1 MTEELPG
8 FVRRAF
14 LPSPEG
20 RAVAALA
27 WSCDGRWLATAGLGG
42 DVWEMDGFEARH
54 AFTFGAPREDY
65 FQVTWSPTDPGVFV
79 YVEKHRIVCARVGGD
94 GRGAE
99 VRWSIPHESDRS
111 LRPVVSFSPL
121 GDRIVVAA
129 GEAQVDV
136 VAVGDGTRI
145 GSLPAGGYV
154 LGAIYSPAGPEILF
168 LHQGG
173 VTLAKSSLLRIHSQ
187 NSIRWAAWSPDG
199 RAYATGTEDAI
210 VRVVSENLS
219 AVSLEGH
226 TAGLLSLEFSTD
238 GRLLFSIALDGT
250 LRLWRTDT
258 WQMVGVVEVGETH
271 EFVGGLAAAPRR
283 PVLAR
288 RSITPAGVELY
299 EVDYARLIQLDSA
312 EERPRTYANAKVV
325 LLGDTGVG
333 KSGLATVLAGEPYA
347 PTDSTHARKVRT
359 FGACEVERPD
369 GSVERR
375 EILLWDMAGQ
385 PAYRLVHQLH
395 LAEVAAA
402 LIVFDSRSE
411 IDPFAGVHYWARAMR
426 LRADVPLILVAART
440 DIGGR
445 PVGRV
450 RVDGVREGL
459 GLAGYFE
466 TSAREGKG
474 IAEVS
479 AAIREV
485 IDWSSLPRSVSSDL
499 FESIKAFVLREAASR
514 RMATTTDL
522 FRLFRP
528 RAAGIG
534 EEELRASFETCV
546 RVLELRDLVRCLSFG
561 DFVLLRPELL
571 DSYAAALVIAAR
583 DQPDGLGNI
592 AEDDALAGRFPLPA
606 EDRLPAAEERLLL
619 IAVVEELLRHDLV
632 LREPTADGVDLVF
645 PSQLTVDR
653 PDSPEQEAADIIF
666 RFDGAVQSVYAT
678 LAVRLGHVP
687 DYERVGMWRDA
698 SDYRARVGGVCGLRI
713 RPLQEGRGELT
724 VYFSGSPSEQTRFLF
739 EEYVRQHLEARA
751 VPGSVE
757 RDRVFTCPGCAY
769 RVPVDLVRRRQARGN
784 RDMACP
790 DCENVRISLLDRE
803 DRLPRADVRQMNASA
818 DLTRDR
824 SAATA
829 SVLGK
834 EYTRH
839 YDVYLC
845 FDQSNQD
852 VADLLVGQLRQAG
865 LLAHKS
871 HFDAPFLGS
880 WESRMR
886 QRVAQS
892 HAIAILLGPAGIRQG
907 QELEL
912 AAAFDHQMRRPH
924 FLVVLVE
931 LPGTKTVDLPAF
943 ERMERVALSD
953 GFERLRQAITG
964 ERPRDEFPLRPE
976 AG

>member
-42 DVWEMDGFEARH
+42 DVWRIDGFQARH
-54 AFTFGAPREDY
+54 AFTFGGPREDY
-65 FQVTWSPTDPGVFV
+65 FQVTWSPVDPRVFV
-79 YVEKHRIVCARVGGD
+79 YVEKHRIICARVGPD
-94 GRGAE
+94 GRRAE
-99 VRWSIPHESDRS
+99 RRWSIPYASDRS
-111 LRPVVSFSPL
+111 LRPVVSFPPA
-121 GDRIVVAA
+121 GDRIVVAT
-129 GEAQVDV
+129 GEDHVDV
-136 VAVGDGTRI
+136 FSVADGTKI
-145 GSLPAGGYV
+145 GSVQAEQYT
-154 LGAIYSPAGPEILF
+154 LGAVSSPASSEILL

-173 VTLAKSSLLRIHSQ
+173 VSLAESSLLRVRSGEP
-187 NSIRWAAWSPDG
+187 IRWAAWSPDG
-199 RAYATGTEDAI
+199 EAYAIGTEEPVIRI
-210 VRVVSENLS
+210 VGASLS
-219 AVSLEGH
+219 TVSLEGH
-226 TAGLLSLEFSTD
+226 TAGLLSVEFSAD
-238 GRLLFSIALDGT
+238 GRLLFSIGLDGT

-258 WQMVGVVEVGETH
+258 WQMVGRVEVGETH
-271 EFVGGLAAAPRR
+271 EFVGGLAAAPGR

-288 RSITPAGVELY
+288 RSINPTGVELY
-299 EVDYARLIQLDSA
+299 EVDYARLLRLDIVD
-312 EERPRTYANAKVV
+312 ERPRTYANAKVV

-359 FGACEVERPD
+359 FDTCEVERPD

-411 IDPFAGVHYWARAMR
+411 LDPFAGVHYWVRAMR

-466 TSAREGKG
+466 TSARESKG
-474 IAEVS
+474 IAELGQAV
-479 AAIREV
+479 REA
-485 IDWSSLPRSVSSDL
+485 IDWSALPRSVSSDL

-514 RMATTTDL
+514 QMATTADL
-522 FRLFRP
+522 FRAFRP
-528 RAAGIG
+528 QAAAVG
-534 EEELRASFETCV
+534 EEELRASFDTCV
-546 RVLELRDLVRCLSFG
+546 RVLELRDLVRRLSFG

-606 EDRLPAAEERLLL
+606 EDRLPPAEERLLL

-653 PDSPEQEAADIIF
+653 PDSPEQEAADIVF

-687 DYERVGMWRDA
+687 DYQREGMWRDA

-713 RPLQEGRGELT
+713 RQFQEGRGELT
-724 VYFSGSPSEQTRFLF
+724 VYFTGSASEQTRFLF

-757 RDRVFTCPGCAY
+757 RDRVFTCAGCAY
-769 RVPVDLVRRRQARGN
+769 RVPVDLVRRRQARGD

-790 DCENVRISLLDRE
+790 DCETVRVSLLDRE
-803 DRLPRADVRQMNASA
+803 ERLPGAEVRQMNASA
-818 DLTRDR
+818 DRTRDR

-834 EYTRH
+834 ERTRD
-839 YDVYLC
+839 YDVYLSY
-845 FDQSNQD
+845 DHSNRD
-852 VADLLVGQLRQAG
+852 VIQGLASQLRQAG
-865 LLAHKS
+865 LLACNHR
-871 HFDAPFLGS
+871 FDPGFRDTWTTA
-880 WESRMR
+880 MR
-886 QRVAQS
+886 QR
-892 HAIAILLGPAGIRQG
+892 LGRSRAAAVFVGPISFGPRQTA
-907 QELEL
+907 ELE
-912 AAAFDHQMRRPH
+912 AAFDEQTRRPG
-924 FLVVLVE
+924 FRVVLVG
-931 LPGTKTVDLPAF
+931 LPGAVKPDVPPF
-943 ERMERVALSD
+943 ERVDRVAMSE
-953 GFERLRQAITG
+953 GFERLKQAITG
-964 ERPRDEFPLRPE
+964 ERPRDEFPLRTE